1 MYFLC
6 LMHKLKKLTL
16 QVFYIIFY
24 YKFIINN
31 IHVKIKIDLMIS
43 FHDPADEGEKV

>member
-16 QVFYIIFY
+16 QVFILL
-24 YKFIINN
+24 FIQIYINN